1 MATTVIVESNRFAR
15 GSEKKARTE
24 ASKGAAE
31 LRAGAGIAEPFVGA
45 AVRRRRF
52 TATAEQRERGERE
65 RKHDPPQGRQA
76 KEPGSRRFETE
87 EEHGCLVA
95 RSEQSPGNQTDAHV
109 GPQCAIVSSGLV
121 TEVQYSGC
129 SIARYS
135 DRSDR
140 SDR

>member
-1 MATTVIVESNRFAR
+1 MN
-15 GSEKKARTE
+15 SEKEAGTE

-31 LRAGAGIAEPFVGA
+31 LGARAGIAEPFVGA

-52 TATAEQRERGERE
+52 AATAEQRERGERE
-65 RKHDPPQGRQA
+65 REHDPPQGRQA
-76 KEPGSRRFETE
+76 KEPGPRCIETE
-87 EEHGCLVA
+87 EEHGRLVA
-95 RSEQSPGNQTDAHV
+95 RPEQSAGNQTDAHV

-135 DRSDR
+135 DWSDR
-140 SDR
+140 SGR